1 MHTVSIMTEKI
12 YTTDHNENTKKYD
25 TGLKTRR
32 KGSLKIIGGNNLK
45 LS

>member
-1 MHTVSIMTEKI
+1 MHTASIMTEKI
-12 YTTDHNENTKKYD
+12 YTTDHNEKYD
-25 TGLKTRR
+25 TGLR